1 MYVLD
6 TNVLS
11 ELRKATGGRADVR
24 VTQWANSVLP
34 ENLYLSVVTI
44 LELEKGVPFLQR
56 RDPAQSA
63 ILRGW
68 IDGYILPAFGN
79 RIFVITTTIAQV
91 CARLHVPDPRPERDA
106 LIGATA
112 LVHRMT
118 VVTRNV
124 ADFAPMGVP
133 VLNPWDFLPAS
144 AP

>member
-11 ELRKATGGRADVR
+11 ELRKATGGRADIR
-24 VTQWANSVLP
+24 VTRWADGVLP
-34 ENLYLSVVTI
+34 DNLFLSVMTI
-44 LELEKGVPFLQR
+44 MEVEKETLLLQR
-56 RDPAQSA
+56 RDPVQAA
-63 ILRGW
+63 MLRGW
-68 IDGYILPAFGN
+68 MDGYILPAFGN
-79 RIFVITTTIAQV
+79 RILAITTAIAQV

-124 ADFAPMGVP
+124 ADFAPMSVP
-133 VLNPWDFLPAS
+133 VLNPWDPLPA
-144 AP
+144 P